1 MAKFLVRRVVFLV
14 FTMLFVSVLIFAI
27 SELAPGDIVRHML
40 GAFATPQQEESLRE
54 QLGLNRPVWVRYTT
68 WLIGSDLLWAQP
80 KVGMPLRQT
89 ASEKTGFTEWWA
101 QEPDGTLIRWQLEGD
116 DLIAMRRQPDG
127 TIVESVDNDRWN
139 IDVATELERLKAFRE
154 ELIIDP
160 QLSLEDRYDIL
171 EGADQLVEILSSEG
185 LTRVE
190 LLAQIRAAEQALEV
204 VEEDAE
210 AAEQRKALHTA
221 ARGMLKNEVVVAL
234 TVARELSET
243 SGTPD
248 EEYLRTVP
256 NQLGKAATL
265 LAKTRPEL
273 AEQLRKASK
282 SLLGRD
288 LDGARATLSEIIAP
302 LSDLIK
308 PLTDLAQALEGDSYL
323 QAAAILESMFDP
335 SGTQDEALMAL
346 MSDQFA
352 DTARSLKDLIPEL
365 AEDLGQASESLED
378 GDAAAAHDG
387 LLQVAA
393 FLTER
398 GPVIARNEAVKKA
411 RVGRFFWGVDN
422 LNHAVLWQTHGEHA
436 FWMKAKG
443 AGWWVEQAGGAVQYI
458 PLQRGLLRGDPGES
472 VRTRQPV
479 AKELARRVRNSAVLA
494 GLAFVVVMPL
504 ALLMGIVAGLNE
516 GKTIDRVFS
525 IFGLVTT
532 ASPNFATGVF
542 LILVFSV
549 WLKVLPGATVFT
561 SATAI
566 FEEPKMLA
574 LPVAT
579 LTLIELGYVLRI
591 TRASMVEVMK
601 TAYVRTAFLK
611 GLPYWRIVFKHAV
624 RNAMMAPIT
633 VIMLHV
639 NWLMGG
645 IVVVEAIFGF
655 PGLGNYL
662 LQSALYKDVFAIEA
676 GAMVMVILAV
686 GTQLVA
692 DVIYTFINPRI
703 RYA

>member
-1 MAKFLVRRVVFLV
+1 MAKFLVRRVAFLV
-14 FTMLFVSVLIFAI
+14 FTMLFVSVVVFAI

-54 QLGLNRPVWVRYTT
+54 QLGINRPAWVRYTT

-101 QEPDGTLIRWQLEGD
+101 QEPDGTLIRWRMEGE
-116 DLIAMRRQPDG
+116 DLIAIRRQLDG
-127 TIVESVDNDRWN
+127 TVVESVDNGRWN
-139 IDVATELERLKAFRE
+139 IDAAAELERLKGFRE
-154 ELIIDP
+154 EVIFHE
-160 QLSLEDRYDIL
+160 QLSLDDRYTIL
-171 EGADQLVEILSSEG
+171 EEADNLVEILSSES
-185 LTRVE
+185 LTGE
-190 LLAQIRAAEQALEV
+190 EMLAQVKPAEQTLKAM
-204 VEEDAE
+204 EDAE
-210 AAEQRKALHTA
+210 AAEQRAALQTA
-221 ARGMLKNEVVVAL
+221 ARGMFNNEAVEAL
-234 TVARELSET
+234 TVARELPEMSE
-243 SGTPD
+243 TPD

-256 NQLGKAATL
+256 NRLGKAATL

-273 AEQLRKASK
+273 AEQLRAASK

-288 LDGARATLSEIIAP
+288 LDGAKATLSEIIAP
-302 LSDLIK
+302 LSDLTK
-308 PLTDLAQALEGDSYL
+308 PLTDLAQALEGDHYE
-323 QAAAILESMFDP
+323 QAVAILESMFDP
-335 SGTQDEALMAL
+335 TGTPDETLMAL

-352 DTARSLKDLIPEL
+352 DTARSLKDLVPEL
-365 AEDLGQASESLED
+365 AEDLDQASESLED
-378 GDAAAAHDG
+378 GDAATAHES

-398 GPVIARNEAVKKA
+398 GSVIARDAAVKKA
-411 RVGRFFWGVDN
+411 RVSRFFWGVDN
-422 LNHAVLWQTHGEHA
+422 LNHAVMWQTGGEHT

-443 AGWWVEQAGGAVQYI
+443 AGWWVEQAGGAVEYI

-479 AKELARRVRNSAVLA
+479 NEDLVRRVRNSAILA

-561 SATAI
+561 SPTAI
-566 FEEPKMLA
+566 FEEPKMLV

-601 TAYVRTAFLK
+601 AAYVRTAFLK
-611 GLPYWRIVFKHAV
+611 GLPYWRIVFKHSDSQAS
-624 RNAMMAPIT
+624 AIT
-633 VIMLHV
+633 CFSRRCTRTSLPSR
-639 NWLMGG
+639 
-645 IVVVEAIFGF
+645 
-655 PGLGNYL
+655 PGLW
-662 LQSALYKDVFAIEA
+662 
-676 GAMVMVILAV
+676 
-686 GTQLVA
+686 
-692 DVIYTFINPRI
+692 
-703 RYA
+703 

>member
-1 MAKFLVRRVVFLV
+1 MAKFLIRRLVFLV
-14 FTMLFVSVLIFAI
+14 FTLLFVSVIVFAI

-40 GAFATPQQEESLRE
+40 GQFATPEQEESLRE
-54 QLGLNRPVWVRYTT
+54 QLGINRPAWVRYTT

-101 QEPDGTLIRWQLEGD
+101 QEPDGTLIRWRLEGN
-116 DLIAMRRQPDG
+116 DLIAIRRQLDG
-127 TIVESVDNDRWN
+127 TVVESVDNGRWN
-139 IDVATELERLKAFRE
+139 IDVATELARLKEFRE
-154 ELIIDP
+154 EVVFHE
-160 QLSLEDRYDIL
+160 QLSLEDRYTIL
-171 EGADQLVEILSSEG
+171 EEADNLVEILSSES
-185 LTRVE
+185 LTGE
-190 LLAQIRAAEQALEV
+190 EMLAHVKPAEQTLKAM
-204 VEEDAE
+204 EDAE
-210 AAEQRKALHTA
+210 AAQQRGALQTA
-221 ARGMLKNEVVVAL
+221 ARGMFNNEAVQAL
-234 TVARELSET
+234 TVARELTEMSE
-243 SGTPD
+243 TPD

-273 AEQLRKASK
+273 AEQLRMASK
-282 SLLGRD
+282 SLLGRN

-308 PLTDLAQALEGDSYL
+308 PLTDLAQALEGDRYE
-323 QAAAILESMFDP
+323 QAVAILESMFDP
-335 SGTQDEALMAL
+335 SGTPDEALMAL

-352 DTARSLKDLIPEL
+352 DTARSLRDLVPEL
-365 AEDLGQASESLED
+365 AEDLDQASESLED
-378 GDAAAAHDG
+378 GDAATAHES

-398 GPVIARNEAVKKA
+398 GPVIARDAAVKKA
-411 RVGRFFWGVDN
+411 RVSRFFWGVDN
-422 LNHAVLWQTHGEHA
+422 LNHAVMWQTGGEHT

-443 AGWWVEQAGGAVQYI
+443 AGWWVEQAGGAVEYI

-479 AKELARRVRNSAVLA
+479 NEDLVRRVRNSAVLA

-561 SATAI
+561 SSTTI
-566 FEEPKMLA
+566 FEEPRMLV

-601 TAYVRTAFLK
+601 AAYVRTAFLK

-676 GAMVMVILAV
+676 GAMVMVVLAV